1 MAAQTRTHTVN
12 CENTFAALLV
22 ETSSTLIAAPVA
34 RPAAANASV
43 RRFPRRRPARPCGRG
58 FPRAIP
64 APCPSSP
71 RGTWPKTARPAAALL
86 I

>member
-1 MAAQTRTHTVN
+1 MAVQTRTHTVN

-43 RRFPRRRPARPCGRG
+43 RRFRSEGWLG
-58 FPRAIP
+58 IP
-64 APCPSSP
+64 EACLP
-71 RGTWPKTARPAAALL
+71 TKD
-86 I
+86 